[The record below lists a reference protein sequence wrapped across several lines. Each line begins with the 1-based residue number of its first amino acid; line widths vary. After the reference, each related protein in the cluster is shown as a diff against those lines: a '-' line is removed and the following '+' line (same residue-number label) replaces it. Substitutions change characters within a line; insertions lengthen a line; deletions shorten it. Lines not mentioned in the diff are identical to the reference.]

1 MEVNAR
7 ANRKWDLGKS
17 EKCIKGSNADEPVG
31 PCLLPNHDESQLFG
45 DEAKLSL
52 DRDYFKGDADELW

>member
-1 MEVNAR
+1 MEVNTR
-7 ANRKWDLGKS
+7 PNRKWDLGNS

-31 PCLLPNHDESQLFG
+31 PCLLLNHDESQLFG

-52 DRDYFKGDADELW
+52 DRDYFKGDADEVW